1 MPHSML
7 LPYLHYTCNDTTV
20 IRPAVDATTV
30 IIDNTRMKKNEDPY
44 LGLLAYRSTPL
55 ENGYSPMELL
65 IGRKLRTT
73 VPVIGCKLVPKL
85 PDRIA
90 LRTKEEWIKDRQKRN
105 FDTRHRAR
113 SLSPLQTGDAV
124 WVADN
129 EKSGTVV
136 EESAPCSYL
145 VATPDGTYR
154 RNRRHLISTT
164 PQSLLH

>member
-1 MPHSML
+1 M
-7 LPYLHYTCNDTTV
+7 
-20 IRPAVDATTV
+20 
-30 IIDNTRMKKNEDPY
+30 
-44 LGLLAYRSTPL
+44 
-55 ENGYSPMELL
+55 
-65 IGRKLRTT
+65 
-73 VPVIGCKLVPKL
+73 PKL

-136 EESAPCSYL
+136 EESAPRSYL

-164 PQSLLH
+164 PPITTPMNQPTQEAENSPTVGIRRDNIVQTRSGRISKPPDRLIVGLD